1 MRQSFDD
8 ATRHSERIP
17 AHSNRPRP
25 ITTINP
31 WYQTTMAMMD
41 EQVENR
47 ASTPATSPF
56 FHTPPTAEAHSL
68 AILHIKR
75 DSLLPIVLQTT
86 ADDGYAE
93 GAVVNT
99 RYGSYPHSTLIGVP
113 WGSQVRA
120 SNVDTGSRGRKGKLA
135 KPDISTPAQSTRSKD
150 TAKQDHQDQDQ
161 DQDASNEDPK
171 KRKADDQPDD
181 ADASSPNKKTKSAS
195 APLTEVTTAQDE
207 PNEDSKKRRAEDQP
221 DDATSLNKKT
231 KSAPDLLTEAPLI
244 QDVPTPY
251 ASTPDVPTQGVST
264 PDVPTQAPSAKA
276 SQPTH
281 KVAVEA
287 GSGFMHI
294 LQPTPES
301 WTYSLDHRTQVVYTP
316 DYSYVLQRMNVKP
329 GDTLIEAGAGSGS
342 FTHAAARAIFNG
354 YPADPSNTNST
365 GKVCSFEYHL
375 PRVQVLRD
383 EITSHGLNHVV
394 HINHRDVYNEGF
406 LLPNAVSP
414 RATAIFLDLPMP
426 WLALPHLTREDPNS
440 PLDPTSPVQIC
451 TFSPCIEQV
460 TATASALRKAGW
472 TEIQTV
478 EVANRRLDVR
488 RERVGLHEEGLRG
501 VNSSAATVEESLNR
515 LREVDAKLN
524 DFHTA
529 DGKAKIQSK
538 AERLAEIKR
547 NLSSRKLF
555 KEGRLVHRTE
565 PEVKTHTSYL
575 TFATLPTA
583 WDEGRE
589 AAAALQWPVDLAA
602 PGGKVKAN

>member
-1 MRQSFDD
+1 MATMDD
-8 ATRHSERIP
+8 AAQH
-17 AHSNRPRP
+17 
-25 ITTINP
+25 
-31 WYQTTMAMMD
+31 
-41 EQVENR
+41 R
-47 ASTPATSPF
+47 ASTPTTSPF
-56 FHTPPTAEAHSL
+56 FHTPPSAEAHSL

-135 KPDISTPAQSTRSKD
+135 KPATSASATEVVIEDVPVP
-150 TAKQDHQDQDQ
+150 HQ
-161 DQDASNEDPK
+161 SNEDSNKRKADEQPDNATTSPNKKIKSAQAPLTEAHSVQGGSNKDSK

-181 ADASSPNKKTKSAS
+181 VEATAPNKK
-195 APLTEVTTAQDE
+195 L
-207 PNEDSKKRRAEDQP
+207 
-221 DDATSLNKKT
+221 
-231 KSAPDLLTEAPLI
+231 KSAPAATDDE
-244 QDVPTPY
+244 VPTE
-251 ASTPDVPTQGVST
+251 
-264 PDVPTQAPSAKA
+264 DVPTQAPLANA
-276 SQPTH
+276 AQPTH

-354 YPADPSNTNST
+354 YPADPADTNST

-375 PRVQVLRD
+375 PRVEVLRD
-383 EITSHGLNHVV
+383 EINSHGLAHVV

-406 LLPNAVSP
+406 LLPNTVSP
-414 RATAIFLDLPMP
+414 KATAIFLDLPMP

-440 PLDPTSPVQIC
+440 ALDPNQPAQIC

-460 TATASALRKAGW
+460 TATVSAMRKAGW

-478 EVANRRLDVR
+478 EVQNRRLDVR

-524 DFHTA
+524 DFH
-529 DGKAKIQSK
+529 DGKAKVQSK
-538 AERLAEIKR
+538 AERLAEIKK
-547 NLSSRKLF
+547 NLPSRKLF

-575 TFATLPTA
+575 TFAVLPTA
-583 WDEGRE
+583 WSKTDEE
-589 AAAALQWPVDLAA
+589 AAAEQWPVDLSA
-602 PGGKVKAN
+602 PGAKVKAN

>member
-1 MRQSFDD
+1 
-8 ATRHSERIP
+8 
-17 AHSNRPRP
+17 
-25 ITTINP
+25 
-31 WYQTTMAMMD
+31 MD
-41 EQVENR
+41 EAAQHR
-47 ASTPATSPF
+47 ASTPLTSPF

-68 AILHIKR
+68 AILHVKR

-120 SNVDTGSRGRKGKLA
+120 SNVDTGSRGRKGKHA
-135 KPDISTPAQSTRSKD
+135 KPSAPAQEVII
-150 TAKQDHQDQDQ
+150 
-161 DQDASNEDPK
+161 EDVPT
-171 KRKADDQPDD
+171 PYE
-181 ADASSPNKKTKSAS
+181 S
-195 APLTEVTTAQDE
+195 
-207 PNEDSKKRRAEDQP
+207 NEDSKKREADGQP
-221 DDATSLNKKT
+221 DDATSSKKI
-231 KSAPDLLTEAPLI
+231 KSAPAPLDGESSTQGGSNEDSKKRKADEQPDDATSANKKVKSAPAPLDGTSST
-244 QDVPTPY
+244 QDVPIQD
-251 ASTPDVPTQGVST
+251 APTQH
-264 PDVPTQAPSAKA
+264 VPTQAPPAKA

-281 KVAVEA
+281 KAAVEA

-294 LQPTPES
+294 LPPTPES

-354 YPADPSNTNST
+354 YPADPTNTNST

-375 PRVQVLRD
+375 PRVEVLRD
-383 EITSHGLNHVV
+383 EIVSHGLAHVV

-406 LLPNAVSP
+406 LLPDAVSP

-440 PLDPTSPVQIC
+440 PLDPSQPAQIC

-460 TATASALRKAGW
+460 TATVSALRRAGW

-478 EVANRRLDVR
+478 EVQNRRLDVR

-501 VNSSAATVEESLNR
+501 VNSSAATVEESLDR

-524 DFHTA
+524 DFH
-529 DGKAKIQSK
+529 DGKNKVQSK

-547 NLSSRKLF
+547 NLPSRKLF

-575 TFATLPTA
+575 TFAVLPTA
-583 WDEGRE
+583 WSEADEEE
-589 AAAALQWPVDLAA
+589 AARLWMVNLAA
-602 PGGKVKAN
+602 PGAKVKAN

>member
-1 MRQSFDD
+1 M
-8 ATRHSERIP
+8 AT
-17 AHSNRPRP
+17 
-25 ITTINP
+25 
-31 WYQTTMAMMD
+31 MD
-41 EQVENR
+41 EAVENR
-47 ASTPATSPF
+47 TPVLATSPF

-135 KPDISTPAQSTRSKD
+135 KPVTPAPVEETGRRYPQRDRTSKED
-150 TAKQDHQDQDQ
+150 
-161 DQDASNEDPK
+161 SNK

-181 ADASSPNKKTKSAS
+181 ADATAPNKKMKSAPES
-195 APLTEVTTAQDE
+195 ITEALSNQDE
-207 PNEDSKKRRAEDQP
+207 SSEASNKRKADDQP
-221 DDATSLNKKT
+221 DDATSPDDKKI
-231 KSAPDLLTEAPLI
+231 KSAPAPLTEAPPTQKVPALL
-244 QDVPTPY
+244 QDVPTQDAP
-251 ASTPDVPTQGVST
+251 PQDVST
-264 PDVPTQAPSAKA
+264 PDVATQAPPAKV
-276 SQPTH
+276 SQPAH

-354 YPADPSNTNST
+354 YPADPADTNST
-365 GKVCSFEYHL
+365 E
-375 PRVQVLRD
+375 VLRD
-383 EITSHGLNHVV
+383 EINSHGLAHVV

-414 RATAIFLDLPMP
+414 KATAIFLDLPMP

-440 PLDPTSPVQIC
+440 ALDPNSPVQIC

-460 TATASALRKAGW
+460 TATVSALRKAGW

-478 EVANRRLDVR
+478 EVQNRRLDVR

-501 VNSSAATVEESLNR
+501 VNSSAATVEESLGR

-524 DFHTA
+524 DFHTP

-538 AERLAEIKR
+538 AERLAEIKK
-547 NLSSRKLF
+547 NLSSRKLY

-583 WDEGRE
+583 WSEADEE
-589 AAAALQWPVDLAA
+589 AARARWPVDLCA

>member
-1 MRQSFDD
+1 LIHANPIIVVVAVTVPPASNNMD
-8 ATRHSERIP
+8 AH
-17 AHSNRPRP
+17 
-25 ITTINP
+25 
-31 WYQTTMAMMD
+31 
-41 EQVENR
+41 VEPR
-47 ASTPATSPF
+47 ASAPTTSPF

-135 KPDISTPAQSTRSKD
+135 KPEISATI
-150 TAKQDHQDQDQ
+150 KQDDQNE
-161 DQDASNEDPK
+161 SNEESK
-171 KRKADDQPDD
+171 KRKADDQ
-181 ADASSPNKKTKSAS
+181 S
-195 APLTEVTTAQDE
+195 
-207 PNEDSKKRRAEDQP
+207 
-221 DDATSLNKKT
+221 DDATSPSKKI
-231 KSAPDLLTEAPLI
+231 KSAPAPVTEAALTEA
-244 QDVPTPY
+244 T
-251 ASTPDVPTQGVST
+251 PTQT
-264 PDVPTQAPSAKA
+264 TQTQAPSAEP

-354 YPADPSNTNST
+354 YPADPTNTNST

-375 PRVQVLRD
+375 PRVEVLRD
-383 EITSHGLNHVV
+383 EITSHGLDNVV

-426 WLALPHLTREDPNS
+426 WLALQHLTREDPNT
-440 PLDPTSPVQIC
+440 PLDPSSPVQIC

-460 TATASALRKAGW
+460 TATVSAMRKAGW

-478 EVANRRLDVR
+478 EVQNRRLDVR

-501 VNSSAATVEESLNR
+501 VNSSAATVEESLGR

-524 DFHTA
+524 DLHA
-529 DGKAKIQSK
+529 PDGKARVQSK

-547 NLSSRKLF
+547 NLASRKLF

-575 TFATLPTA
+575 TFAVLPTA
-583 WDEGRE
+583 WSEGEEEE
-589 AAAALQWPVDLAA
+589 AAAKWPVDLSA

>member
-1 MRQSFDD
+1 MATMDD
-8 ATRHSERIP
+8 AAQH
-17 AHSNRPRP
+17 
-25 ITTINP
+25 
-31 WYQTTMAMMD
+31 
-41 EQVENR
+41 R
-47 ASTPATSPF
+47 ASTPTTSPF
-56 FHTPPTAEAHSL
+56 FHTPPSAEAHSL

-135 KPDISTPAQSTRSKD
+135 KPATSASAPEVVIEDVPVP
-150 TAKQDHQDQDQ
+150 HQ
-161 DQDASNEDPK
+161 SNEDSNKRKADEQLDDATTSPNKKMKSAPAPLTEADSIQGGSNKDSK

-181 ADASSPNKKTKSAS
+181 VEATAPNKK
-195 APLTEVTTAQDE
+195 L
-207 PNEDSKKRRAEDQP
+207 
-221 DDATSLNKKT
+221 
-231 KSAPDLLTEAPLI
+231 KSAPAATDNE
-244 QDVPTPY
+244 VPTE
-251 ASTPDVPTQGVST
+251 
-264 PDVPTQAPSAKA
+264 DVPTQAPLAKA
-276 SQPTH
+276 AQPTH

-354 YPADPSNTNST
+354 YPADPADTNST

-375 PRVQVLRD
+375 PRVEVLRD
-383 EITSHGLNHVV
+383 EINSHGLAHVV

-406 LLPNAVSP
+406 LLPNTVSP
-414 RATAIFLDLPMP
+414 KATAIFLDLPMP

-440 PLDPTSPVQIC
+440 ALDPNQPAQIC

-460 TATASALRKAGW
+460 TATVSAMRKAGW

-478 EVANRRLDVR
+478 EVQNRRLDVR

-524 DFHTA
+524 DFH
-529 DGKAKIQSK
+529 DGKAKVQSK
-538 AERLAEIKR
+538 AERLAEIKK
-547 NLSSRKLF
+547 NLPSRKLF

-575 TFATLPTA
+575 TFAVLPTA
-583 WDEGRE
+583 WSKTDEE
-589 AAAALQWPVDLAA
+589 AAAEQWPVDLSA
-602 PGGKVKAN
+602 PGAKVKAN

>member
-1 MRQSFDD
+1 MQTNMS
-8 ATRHSERIP
+8 
-17 AHSNRPRP
+17 
-25 ITTINP
+25 TTNEP
-31 WYQTTMAMMD
+31 
-41 EQVENR
+41 VEHG
-47 ASTPATSPF
+47 ASTPTTSPF

-68 AILHIKR
+68 AILHVKR

-135 KPDISTPAQSTRSKD
+135 KPDISTLPKEITEEEP
-150 TAKQDHQDQDQ
+150 
-161 DQDASNEDPK
+161 QDASNEDSK

-181 ADASSPNKKTKSAS
+181 ATSQNKKMKSAP
-195 APLTEVTTAQDE
+195 APLTEAPEIQQAQTH
-207 PNEDSKKRRAEDQP
+207 
-221 DDATSLNKKT
+221 DASI
-231 KSAPDLLTEAPLI
+231 EAP
-244 QDVPTPY
+244 QSKT
-251 ASTPDVPTQGVST
+251 A
-264 PDVPTQAPSAKA
+264 
-276 SQPTH
+276 QPTH

-329 GDTLIEAGAGSGS
+329 GDTLIEAGSGSGS

-354 YPADPSNTNST
+354 YPANPADTNST

-375 PRVQVLRD
+375 PRVETLRD
-383 EITSHGLNHVV
+383 EIISHGLTDVV
-394 HINHRDVYNEGF
+394 HVNHRDVYNEGF
-406 LLPNAVSP
+406 LLPNAISP
-414 RATAIFLDLPMP
+414 KATAVFLDLPMP
-426 WLALPHLTREDPNS
+426 WLALPHLTREAANS
-440 PLDPTSPVQIC
+440 PLDPAQPVQIC

-460 TATASALRKAGW
+460 TATVSAMRKAGW

-478 EVANRRLDVR
+478 EVQNRRLDVR

-501 VNSSAATVEESLNR
+501 VNSSAATVEESLGR

-524 DFHTA
+524 DFHTP
-529 DGKAKIQSK
+529 DGKAKVQSK
-538 AERLAEIKR
+538 AERLAEIKA
-547 NLSSRKLF
+547 NLASRKLF

-583 WDEGRE
+583 WSEADEEEAGRK
-589 AAAALQWPVDLAA
+589 WPVDLSAA
-602 PGGKVKAN
+602 GAKVKAN

>member
-1 MRQSFDD
+1 M
-8 ATRHSERIP
+8 AT
-17 AHSNRPRP
+17 
-25 ITTINP
+25 
-31 WYQTTMAMMD
+31 MD
-41 EQVENR
+41 ESVENR
-47 ASTPATSPF
+47 APVPATSPF

-135 KPDISTPAQSTRSKD
+135 KPVTPAPEEETGRRYPQRDRTSK
-150 TAKQDHQDQDQ
+150 
-161 DQDASNEDPK
+161 EDPNK

-181 ADASSPNKKTKSAS
+181 ADATAPNKKMKSAPQS
-195 APLTEVTTAQDE
+195 LTEALPNQDE
-207 PNEDSKKRRAEDQP
+207 SSEASNKRKADDQP
-221 DDATSLNKKT
+221 DDATSPDDKKI
-231 KSAPDLLTEAPLI
+231 KSAPAPLTEAPPTQDVRTLL
-244 QDVPTPY
+244 QDVPTQ
-251 ASTPDVPTQGVST
+251 DVPIPEVS
-264 PDVPTQAPSAKA
+264 TQAPLAKA

-354 YPADPSNTNST
+354 YPADPSDTNST
-365 GKVCSFEYHL
+365 GKVCSFEYHQ
-375 PRVQVLRD
+375 PRVEVLRD
-383 EITSHGLNHVV
+383 EINSHGLAHVV

-414 RATAIFLDLPMP
+414 KATAIFLDLPMP

-440 PLDPTSPVQIC
+440 ALDPNSPVQIC

-460 TATASALRKAGW
+460 TATVSALRKAGW

-478 EVANRRLDVR
+478 EVQNRRLDVR

-501 VNSSAATVEESLNR
+501 VNSSAATVEESLGR

-524 DFHTA
+524 DFHTP

-538 AERLAEIKR
+538 AERLAEIKK
-547 NLSSRKLF
+547 NLSSRKLY

-583 WDEGRE
+583 WSEADEE
-589 AAAALQWPVDLAA
+589 AARARWSVDLCA